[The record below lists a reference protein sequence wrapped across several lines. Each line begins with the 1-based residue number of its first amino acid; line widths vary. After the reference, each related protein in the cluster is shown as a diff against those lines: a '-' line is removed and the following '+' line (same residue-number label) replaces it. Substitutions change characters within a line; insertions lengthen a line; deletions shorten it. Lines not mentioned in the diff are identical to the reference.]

1 MMFMTDD
8 VKRKA
13 ELMNIRIIIIV
24 FIFNRCAKLL
34 LERTIRDDRGN
45 NWGQSCLVSIVTLI
59 AHHKT

>member
-1 MMFMTDD
+1 MFMTDD

-34 LERTIRDDRGN
+34 LERTIRHDRGN
-45 NWGQSCLVSIVTLI
+45 KSGQSCLVSIVTLI